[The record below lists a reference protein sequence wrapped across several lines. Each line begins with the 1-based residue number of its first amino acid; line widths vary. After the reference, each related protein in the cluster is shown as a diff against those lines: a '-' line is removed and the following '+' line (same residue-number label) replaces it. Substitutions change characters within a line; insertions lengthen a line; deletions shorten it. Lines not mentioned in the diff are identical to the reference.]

1 MVVEHFPRQ
10 ANEPSASRQIE
21 VFALLDPLSEHAE
34 KGRKVHVPRIEC
46 LLPDQRKDEGD
57 GTVERVVQA
66 LVFCLFGCRNAC
78 DALSELLP
86 EQVALIESTPQWLTG
101 IFAIATLTGLLGSV
115 FLLLRKSLAVS
126 LFLIS
131 LVGVLIQMGYSFFAT
146 NALEVYGTVQGLIMP
161 LIVIFIAFYLYF
173 FSKRCSKQR
182 ILK

>member
-1 MVVEHFPRQ
+1 MTTVKPNRTYWIITTLGLLW
-10 ANEPSASRQIE
+10 NLMG
-21 VFALLDPLSEHAE
+21 VFAFL
-34 KGRKVHVPRIEC
+34 GQTFVN
-46 LLPDQRKDEGD
+46 G
-57 GTVERVVQA
+57 
-66 LVFCLFGCRNAC
+66 

-146 NALEVYGTVQGLIMP
+146 NALEVYGTVQGLVMP

>member
-1 MVVEHFPRQ
+1 MTTVKPNRTYWIITTLGLLW
-10 ANEPSASRQIE
+10 NLMG
-21 VFALLDPLSEHAE
+21 VFAFLGQTFVS
-34 KGRKVHVPRIEC
+34 G
-46 LLPDQRKDEGD
+46 
-57 GTVERVVQA
+57 
-66 LVFCLFGCRNAC
+66 
-78 DALSELLP
+78 DALSELPP

-146 NALEVYGTVQGLIMP
+146 NALEVYGPVQGLIMP

>member
-1 MVVEHFPRQ
+1 MTTVKPNRTYWIITTLGLLW
-10 ANEPSASRQIE
+10 NLMG
-21 VFALLDPLSEHAE
+21 VFAFL
-34 KGRKVHVPRIEC
+34 GQTFVN
-46 LLPDQRKDEGD
+46 G
-57 GTVERVVQA
+57 
-66 LVFCLFGCRNAC
+66 
-78 DALSELLP
+78 DALSELPP